1 MYGAENLVSNYF
13 FCGNTFILTG
23 VTVFY
28 WWKGQAREMIILAAS
43 FGAFS
48 RLETAMHA
56 TCALA
61 MATGWRVGLS
71 GDVQMVLTG
80 R

>member
-1 MYGAENLVSNYF
+1 
-13 FCGNTFILTG
+13 
-23 VTVFY
+23 
-28 WWKGQAREMIILAAS
+28 MIILAAF